1 MQLRE
6 RGVTM
11 VESLV
16 ALVVLSIGLL
26 GIAGLFVES
35 LRSSRT
41 ALLRTHA
48 VNLAGDIADRILA
61 NGNARDAYDTA
72 TYAGAPAIHHC
83 APTAAD
89 VGINCS
95 VAELAEDDL
104 ARWQAAV
111 SNALPAP
118 ADPATAAVVGAIVG
132 EFVASQRGLGYVIV
146 TTQSSMNTSVAFAA
160 LVWISVVGL
169 VLYGAVVLLA
179 RLWAPWAEGV
189 D

>member
-72 TYAGAPAIHHC
+72 TYAGAPALRGC

-95 VAELAEDDL
+95 IAELAEDDL

-111 SNALPAP
+111 SDALPAP
-118 ADPATAAVVGAIVG
+118 ADPATAAVVDYTGAANPGRPDRYRITIAWQEPG
-132 EFVASQRGLGYVIV
+132 INEPYSYS
-146 TTQSSMNTSVAFAA
+146 TE
-160 LVWISVVGL
+160 LVMMPRPPIS
-169 VLYGAVVLLA
+169 
-179 RLWAPWAEGV
+179 
-189 D
+189 

>member
-1 MQLRE
+1 MQLRQ
-6 RGVTM
+6 RGFTM

-61 NGNARDAYDTA
+61 NGNAEDSYDTA
-72 TYAGAPAIHHC
+72 TYGGAPALRGC
-83 APTAAD
+83 APDACSA
-89 VGINCS
+89 GNNCS

-104 ARWQAAV
+104 ARWQDAV
-111 SNALPAP
+111 RFALPPP
-118 ADPATAAVVGAIVG
+118 ADPADAAVVSFIRATNPGRPDRYRISIAWQEPGV
-132 EFVASQRGLGYVIV
+132 EQYSY
-146 TTQSSMNTSVAFAA
+146 TSE
-160 LVWISVVGL
+160 LVVMPRPPIS
-169 VLYGAVVLLA
+169 
-179 RLWAPWAEGV
+179 
-189 D
+189 

>member
-16 ALVVLSIGLL
+16 ALVVLWIGLL
-26 GIAGLFVES
+26 GLAGLFVES

-72 TYAGAPAIHHC
+72 TYAGAPAVRRC

-89 VGINCS
+89 AGINCS

-104 ARWQAAV
+104 ARWQQAV
-111 SNALPAP
+111 SDALPAP
-118 ADPATAAVVGAIVG
+118 ADPAIAAAVVDH
-132 EFVASQRGLGYVIV
+132 
-146 TTQSSMNTSVAFAA
+146 TQAA
-160 LVWISVVGL
+160 NPGRPDRYRITIAWQEPGIDDPYTYSTELVMMPRPPIS
-169 VLYGAVVLLA
+169 
-179 RLWAPWAEGV
+179 
-189 D
+189 

>member
-72 TYAGAPAIHHC
+72 TYAGAPAVRRC

-89 VGINCS
+89 AGINCS

-104 ARWQAAV
+104 ARWQQAV
-111 SNALPAP
+111 SDALPAP
-118 ADPATAAVVGAIVG
+118 ADPAIAAAVVDH
-132 EFVASQRGLGYVIV
+132 
-146 TTQSSMNTSVAFAA
+146 TQAA
-160 LVWISVVGL
+160 NPGRPDRYRITIAWQEPGIDDPYTYSTELVMMPRPPIS
-169 VLYGAVVLLA
+169 
-179 RLWAPWAEGV
+179 
-189 D
+189 

>member
-72 TYAGAPAIHHC
+72 TYAGAPAVHRC

-89 VGINCS
+89 AGINCS

-111 SNALPAP
+111 SDALPAP
-118 ADPATAAVVGAIVG
+118 VVDPATAAVVDYTGAANPGRPDRYRITIAWQ
-132 EFVASQRGLGYVIV
+132 E
-146 TTQSSMNTSVAFAA
+146 
-160 LVWISVVGL
+160 
-169 VLYGAVVLLA
+169 
-179 RLWAPWAEGV
+179 PGV
-189 D
+189 DDPYTYSTELVMMPRPPIS